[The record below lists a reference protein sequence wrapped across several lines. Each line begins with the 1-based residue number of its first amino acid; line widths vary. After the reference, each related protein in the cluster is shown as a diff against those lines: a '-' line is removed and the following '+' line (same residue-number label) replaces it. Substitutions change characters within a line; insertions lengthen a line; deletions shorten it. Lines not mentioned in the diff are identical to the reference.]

1 MIEQFS
7 LQTVLTYL
15 TLISV
20 PIGVFYHIMTLR
32 NTRKNQELQ
41 LETRQANLFSQY
53 HLHYQ
58 SKDFNRDISE
68 ILYNW
73 AWKDY
78 EDFRTKYG
86 SGSGNMDA
94 FSMWMRIFQY
104 YDGLGVLISKGLL
117 NKTLLADMMSELLIL
132 FWEKNEEVV
141 KSARE
146 YYNQPLAIRWTEY
159 LYNEIKEIVDKQHPE
174 LKT

>member
-1 MIEQFS
+1 MVDQMT
-7 LQTVLTYL
+7 LQTIGILLTGLTVSIAAIYYTL
-15 TLISV
+15 TLR
-20 PIGVFYHIMTLR
+20 Y
-32 NTRKNQELQ
+32 TRRNQELQ

-73 AWKDY
+73 EWKDY

-86 SGSGNMDA
+86 SGSGNMEA

-104 YDGLGVLISKGLL
+104 YDGLGVLIKRGLL
-117 NKTLLADMMSELLIL
+117 DKTLVADMMSELLIL
-132 FWEKNEEVV
+132 FWEKNEGVI

-146 YYNQPLAIRWTEY
+146 YHNLPGTVENTEF
-159 LYNEIKEIVDKQHPE
+159 LYNVIKEILDKQHPE
-174 LKT
+174 LKP